1 MNLNKE
7 LNIARNVINNSK
19 LLDGIV
25 NAKLTCEIYCYNAIH
40 HPTFFA
46 QIYNRG
52 DLYYFIY
59 SRTLFA
65 DFWGNKSISQTFE
78 DTQKASLHHANV
90 GNFVCGMK
98 ALPSDDATLCNIIS
112 VLPSETEFATCSGVT
127 LDGRFTY
134 IKNIKEETTAE
145 ISFFNV
151 GDIKNTLLSN
161 SQVKILENIPILFS
175 EIIKE

>member
-7 LNIARNVINNSK
+7 LNIARNVIIDSK

-25 NAKLTCEIYCYNAIH
+25 GAKLTCEIYCYNAIH
-40 HPTFFA
+40 YPTIFV
-46 QIYNRG
+46 QIYNRD

-59 SRTLFA
+59 SRTVFA

-78 DTQKASLHHANV
+78 ETQKASLHCANV

-98 ALPSDDATLCNIIS
+98 VLPPDDVILCNIIS
-112 VLPSETEFATCSGVT
+112 ILPNKTEHAIRFEVV

-134 IKNIKEETTAE
+134 IKNTKEETPAE
-145 ISFFNV
+145 MSFFDV

-161 SQVKILENIPILFS
+161 SQMEILENMPVLFS
-175 EIIKE
+175 EIIK